1 MFGVSDAQLS
11 QRSQIRRVLL
21 TAAMQRV
28 ELCQRFWG
36 EGAIS
41 GNSSKASAEPTPRW
55 VQVRS
60 STQPDPSDLA
70 AMTCG
75 SRAPRPSLLFGPA
88 TGLERTGCMTTWRGP
103 HGPVWPRRYALRT
116 LSRGTSTVLPSILTN
131 MFAGFSGLRFTRA
144 TPGLSPSSATM
155 TFS

>member
-28 ELCQRFWG
+28 KLCQRFC
-36 EGAIS
+36 GAR
-41 GNSSKASAEPTPRW
+41 T
-55 VQVRS
+55 
-60 STQPDPSDLA
+60 L
-70 AMTCG
+70 
-75 SRAPRPSLLFGPA
+75 A
-88 TGLERTGCMTTWRGP
+88 TGLERTGCMTAWRGP
-103 HGPVWPRRYALRT
+103 HGPVGPRRYALRT